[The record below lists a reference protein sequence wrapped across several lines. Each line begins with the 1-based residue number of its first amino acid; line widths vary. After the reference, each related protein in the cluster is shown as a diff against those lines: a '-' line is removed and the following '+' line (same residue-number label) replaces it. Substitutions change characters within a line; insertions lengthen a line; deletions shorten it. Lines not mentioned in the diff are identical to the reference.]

1 MINNANNALL
11 FLVDTVLSLYII
23 VVLLRV
29 ILQLVHA
36 DFMNPVSQFVWQTT
50 RMPVNV
56 LRHAIPRWRNWDVP
70 ALVFGLILSYIL
82 IQIDLAL
89 GAPGF
94 GPQLLPSVA
103 WAILKMITLACDLYF
118 FTILIQALLSWISPN
133 RYTPATAILFT
144 INEPLLRPV
153 RGVIPTIGGL
163 DLSPLVVIIALE
175 VVSRLLPLPGLFR

>member
-1 MINNANNALL
+1 MTDNANTALL
-11 FLVDTVLSLYII
+11 FLVDTVLSLYIL

-36 DFMNPVSQFVWQTT
+36 DFHNPVSQFVWQTT
-50 RMPVNV
+50 RMPVNL
-56 LRHAIPRWRNWDVP
+56 LRAVIPRWRNWDIP
-70 ALVFGLILSYIL
+70 ALGFGLILSYIL

-103 WAILKMITLACDLYF
+103 WAILKMITLACNLYF
-118 FTILIQALLSWISPN
+118 FTILIQALMSWISPN
-133 RYTPATAILFT
+133 QYSPVTAILFT

-153 RGVIPTIGGL
+153 RGVIPTIAGI
-163 DLSPLVVIIALE
+163 DLSPLVVIIGLE
-175 VVSRLLPLPGLFR
+175 VISRLLPLPGLFR

>member
-1 MINNANNALL
+1 MINHANHALL

-36 DFMNPVSQFVWQTT
+36 DFRNPVSQFVWQTT
-50 RMPVNV
+50 RLPVNL
-56 LRHAIPRWRNWDVP
+56 LRAVIPRWRNWDIP
-70 ALVFGLILSYIL
+70 ALVFGLILCYIL

-94 GPQLLPSVA
+94 GPQLLPSIA
-103 WAILKMITLACDLYF
+103 WAILKLLTLVCNLYF
-118 FTILIQALLSWISPN
+118 FTILIQALMSWISPN
-133 RYTPATAILFT
+133 QYSPATAILFSV
-144 INEPLLRPV
+144 NEPLLRPV

>member
-1 MINNANNALL
+1 MINNADNALL

-50 RMPVNV
+50 RAPVNL
-56 LRHAIPRWRNWDVP
+56 LRHVVPRWRNWDVP
-70 ALVFGLILSYIL
+70 AIVFALILCYIL

-89 GAPGF
+89 GAPGY

-103 WAILKMITLACDLYF
+103 WAVLKLITLVCNLYF
-118 FTILIQALLSWISPN
+118 FTILIQAILSWVSPN
-133 RYTPATAILFT
+133 QYSPATAILFT

-163 DLSPLVVIIALE
+163 DLSPLVVIIVLE
-175 VVSRLLPLPGLFR
+175 VISRLLPLPGLFR

>member
-1 MINNANNALL
+1 MINNTNNALL
-11 FLVDTVLSLYII
+11 FLVDTVLSLYIL

-36 DFMNPVSQFVWQTT
+36 DFRNPVSQFVWQTT
-50 RMPVNV
+50 RTPVNL
-56 LRHAIPRWRNWDVP
+56 LRAVIPRWRNWDVP
-70 ALVFGLILSYIL
+70 ALVFALILSYIL

-103 WAILKMITLACDLYF
+103 WALLKLATLVCNLYF
-118 FTILIQALLSWISPN
+118 FTLIIQAVMSWISPN
-133 RYTPATAILFT
+133 QYSPATAILFT

-153 RGVIPTIGGL
+153 RNVIPAIGGL
-163 DLSPLVVIIALE
+163 DLSPLVVIIALQ
-175 VVSRLLPLPGLFR
+175 VFSRLLPLPGLFR